1 MAAEVFITGEFE
13 EWWDTLDTEEQ
24 KSVAVVV
31 SMLEDRGVLL
41 PFPYSS
47 GIAGSKKLRE
57 LRIQHRG
64 EPYRVLYAFD
74 PRRNALLLLGGNK
87 TGDDRWYEI
96 HVPKAEK
103 LFAKYLR
110 ESGQKE

>member
-1 MAAEVFITGEFE
+1 MATEVFITDEFE
-13 EWWDTLDTEEQ
+13 EWWDALDTEEQ

-47 GIAGSKKLRE
+47 GIAGSKKLR
-57 LRIQHRG
+57 IQHRG
-64 EPYRVLYAFD
+64 EPFRVLYAFD

-87 TGDDRWYEI
+87 TGDGRWYEI
-96 HVPKAEK
+96 HVPRAEK